1 MFCIYCG
8 ASNPKDALFC
18 SACGKHTAHGSEG
31 ALAPAETPQPA
42 AAVDAP
48 APVVTARAADAA
60 SSAATSAAAPPAATK
75 GMGSFLWVLGGIVL
89 LVLVL
94 GMWAINK
101 GRNDGSSS
109 DSGTS
114 SYAPAPVP
122 QTPPADPPPQIIDDT
137 PPVEPAPVVAP
148 APPPPPQ
155 NNSIV
160 GKWKTPTP
168 LGDTTM
174 ELGADG
180 RYRVTGV
187 FVNDYGVYVYSNDGS
202 LQLQSQN
209 FFDGSLVTW
218 RCQING
224 DTMSV
229 IEQTGAAHIYT
240 RVN

>member
-8 ASNPKDALFC
+8 ASIPKDALFC
-18 SACGKHTAHGSEG
+18 SACGKRTAQAAGD
-31 ALAPAETPQPA
+31 ATAPAEIPPPA
-42 AAVDAP
+42 AMVDVP
-48 APVVTARAADAA
+48 APVVTARVAEAA
-60 SSAATSAAAPPAATK
+60 SPAATATTAPPAARK
-75 GMGSFLWVLGGIVL
+75 GIGTILWVLGGIVF
-89 LVLVL
+89 LVLSL
-94 GMWAINK
+94 GIWSMNR
-101 GRNDGSSS
+101 GQSDGSAS

-114 SYAPAPVP
+114 SYTPAP
-122 QTPPADPPPQIIDDT
+122 QTPAADPSPQIVDDT
-137 PPVEPAPVVAP
+137 PPPESAPVVAP
-148 APPPPPQ
+148 APAPAPAPQ

-160 GKWKTPTP
+160 GTWKTPTP
-168 LGDTTM
+168 LGETTM

-180 RYRVTGV
+180 RYTVKGT

-202 LQLQSQN
+202 LRLQSQN